1 MAPVHLTNVERI
13 DRTFFLVFGVSFGML
28 LLITAVMVFFVIRYS
43 RRRHP
48 EPVEV
53 PGNWR
58 LELVWTL
65 IPTAIVLVIFSY
77 GWDSYVAMR
86 GVPPNAMDVKVIG
99 RMFAW
104 TFDYGAGRQAPA
116 LIVPAG
122 RPIRLTLVSEDVIH
136 SLFIPAFRL
145 KKDAVPGMS
154 TQAWFQPPTEGTFEI
169 FCAEFC
175 GTKHYDMTAQL
186 VVVAP
191 ALFERW
197 SAGSVDTEALL
208 ATARNRQWAAAP
220 PGLRVLEKHGCLK
233 CHSLDGRRDVGP
245 TLKGIAGRSEQ
256 IVRSGQRLTITVDED
271 YLKRAIGDPTAE
283 IVSGCDAL
291 MPAYELPPDEL
302 RELLDYL
309 ESLR

>member
-116 LIVPAG
+116 LIVPAD

-154 TQAWFQPPTEGTFEI
+154 TQAWF
-169 FCAEFC
+169 
-175 GTKHYDMTAQL
+175 
-186 VVVAP
+186 
-191 ALFERW
+191 
-197 SAGSVDTEALL
+197 
-208 ATARNRQWAAAP
+208 
-220 PGLRVLEKHGCLK
+220 
-233 CHSLDGRRDVGP
+233 
-245 TLKGIAGRSEQ
+245 
-256 IVRSGQRLTITVDED
+256 
-271 YLKRAIGDPTAE
+271 
-283 IVSGCDAL
+283 
-291 MPAYELPPDEL
+291 
-302 RELLDYL
+302 
-309 ESLR
+309 